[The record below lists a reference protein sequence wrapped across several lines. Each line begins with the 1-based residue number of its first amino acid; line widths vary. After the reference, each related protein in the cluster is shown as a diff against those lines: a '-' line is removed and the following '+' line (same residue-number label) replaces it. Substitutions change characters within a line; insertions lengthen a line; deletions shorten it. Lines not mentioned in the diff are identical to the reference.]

1 MLARTRVHFRPLSK
15 DPCHR
20 GNGMNLTRTRL
31 GLYLASALLWACGD
45 VEIKPDS
52 RSGED
57 FERAGASQL
66 FFDKLTDDY
75 VDGPNGDNTDWK
87 FFKVPAKGFLKVTV
101 YWDTKDVDATAE
113 IRDRFGAIIQNWT
126 HSKEV
131 EKDEQEMKVEP
142 GTHFIRLHVDKK
154 ASVYTMDV
162 TFQAF
167 DIDASDE
174 AIPEAVGGD
183 DLLGEPIPEAMPAEP
198 APGRPRPRP
207 AGKPAPRPA
216 AAPAGG
222 SVEGTIFRIL
232 AGPNNK
238 GSIVTLN
245 VGEEKGIR
253 IGNQGQIW
261 CPAGGALP
269 GGTIN
274 VTKVNAKSAT
284 AVTAVSPQQIGN
296 CRDVKVN
303 AQ

>member
-1 MLARTRVHFRPLSK
+1 
-15 DPCHR
+15 
-20 GNGMNLTRTRL
+20 MNLIRTRL

-45 VEIKPDS
+45 VQIRPDS

-87 FFKVPAKGFLKVTV
+87 FFKVPAKGFVKVTI
-101 YWDTKDVDATAE
+101 YWDSKDVDATAE

-126 HSKEV
+126 HSKEL

-142 GTHFIRLHVDKK
+142 GTHFIRLNVNKK

-167 DIDASDE
+167 DTDASDE

-183 DLLGEPIPEAMPAEP
+183 DLLGEPIPEAMPDKLTR
-198 APGRPRPRP
+198 GRPRPLPTGR
-207 AGKPAPRPA
+207 AGPRPA
-216 AAPAGG
+216 EAPAGG
-222 SVEGTIFRIL
+222 NVEATIFRIL
-232 AGPNNK
+232 AGQNNK
-238 GSIVTLN
+238 GSIVTIN
-245 VGEEKGIR
+245 RGEGDGIR
-253 IGNQGQIW
+253 IGHQGQIS

-284 AVTAVSPQQIGN
+284 AVTAATPQQIGN
-296 CRDVKVN
+296 CRDVKVK